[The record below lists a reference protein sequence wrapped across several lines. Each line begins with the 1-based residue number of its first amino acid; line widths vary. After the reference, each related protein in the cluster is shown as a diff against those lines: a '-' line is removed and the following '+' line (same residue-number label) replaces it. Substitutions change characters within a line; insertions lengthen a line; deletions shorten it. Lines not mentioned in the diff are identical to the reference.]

1 MSNQLS
7 DKELASRIYDLD
19 TKVYEAT
26 GSTLG
31 KTLPAEKKI
40 SVNQLIRLMKTDKN
54 RILKQE
60 MILISNML
68 KTLEDEDCYDALVAE
83 YLEIEEALKQFDPQ
97 SYYLTSALE
106 IIDRTARPFPADKKL
121 IICINRQ
128 YGCRGQEAGILLAK
142 RTGLPYYDKDI
153 LTQAC
158 EKYNISS
165 VGYADIN
172 TYISSAGSPSTGYK
186 LPKVGSMPHDKIY
199 FAQRKVIQEIAESQS
214 CIFLGRCADHVLEQL
229 MIPHISIFLCAP
241 LEERIKT
248 EMARNHV
255 DAQQAKKNVLM
266 LDKHRT
272 SFYKFY
278 TGKVWGTPSLYN
290 ACINTAFYG
299 VEGSVDLI
307 MNMIE
312 MRISQ
317 DA

>member
-1 MSNQLS
+1 MNNHLS

-68 KTLEDEDCYDALVAE
+68 KTLEDHEHYDALVAE
-83 YLEIEEALKQFDPQ
+83 YLEIEDALKQFDPQ
-97 SYYLTSALE
+97 TYYLTSALE
-106 IIDRTARPFPADKKL
+106 TIDRTARPFPADKKL
-121 IICINRQ
+121 IICISRQ

-142 RTGLPYYDKDI
+142 KTGLPYYDKDI

-158 EKYNISS
+158 EKYNLEPEGYSDFNSNAPVPSS
-165 VGYADIN
+165 F
-172 TYISSAGSPSTGYK
+172 TSGYK
-186 LPKVGSMPHDKIY
+186 LPKIGSMSYDKIY
-199 FAQRKVIQEIAESQS
+199 FAQRKIIQEVAESQS

-229 MIPHISIFLCAP
+229 MIPHISIYLCAP
-241 LEERIKT
+241 LEDRVKV
-248 EMARNHV
+248 EMLRNNV
-255 DAQQAKKNVLM
+255 DVHQAKKNVLA

-272 SFYKFY
+272 TFYKYY

-299 VEGSVDLI
+299 VEGSVELI

-312 MRISQ
+312 MRLQQ